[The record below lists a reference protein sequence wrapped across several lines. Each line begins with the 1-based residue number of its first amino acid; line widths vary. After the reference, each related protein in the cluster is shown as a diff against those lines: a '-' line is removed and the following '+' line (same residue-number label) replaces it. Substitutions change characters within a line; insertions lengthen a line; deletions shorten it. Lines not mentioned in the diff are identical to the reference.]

1 MSTQTKPNKATSS
14 LFGLAIIGY
23 RDHPSV
29 PWYKDVWDSWTI
41 PKHSVIGWLIQ
52 RQALNTRDKLFQLGI
67 CGSNCCVMCE
77 LEPETHAHLFS
88 ECAYS
93 KQVINLLEHWLLM
106 RIQTPPGHSSTVRR
120 KVWRV
125 VRLSWWYVL
134 WLERNTRRIDMK
146 LRRPEVLVSEIQKMV
161 QQRIQQK
168 FCSNGQQAE
177 VSWLNSLGINV

>member
-1 MSTQTKPNKATSS
+1 MQGCGIFLLLGNYWLSDAR
-14 LFGLAIIGY
+14 GY
-23 RDHPSV
+23 SIRASYHWLQGSHPYV

-41 PKHSVIGWLIQ
+41 PKHSVIGWLIK

-77 LEPETHAHLFS
+77 LELETHAHLFP

-134 WLERNTRRIDMK
+134 CWK
-146 LRRPEVLVSEIQKMV
+146 
-161 QQRIQQK
+161 
-168 FCSNGQQAE
+168 
-177 VSWLNSLGINV
+177 GIPAGMI